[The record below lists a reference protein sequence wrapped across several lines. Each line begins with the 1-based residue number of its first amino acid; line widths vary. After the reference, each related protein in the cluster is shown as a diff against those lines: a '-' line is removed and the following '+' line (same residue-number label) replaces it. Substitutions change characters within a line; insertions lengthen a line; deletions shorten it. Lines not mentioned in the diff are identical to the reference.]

1 VLPGAA
7 QQTMAS
13 RIRVPI
19 IGGLNKSVVI
29 DSGATAGAT
38 IGVDLK
44 GPSGTVLTVAQLAA
58 LLGVG
63 TTSSL
68 SSNVIW
74 QRILQIPAN
83 VTSIA
88 ALSTTGVVVRDSTG
102 AFKTVSNFPVFQGAD
117 GESGQDG
124 DPGPPGATGAAGAAG
139 APGSQGPAGQP
150 GDDGAPGADGDPVP
164 GPAGPTGATGST
176 GAAGAPG
183 AQGPGGLPGMDGNDG
198 IDGDPGPPGATGAT
212 GPTGATGSTGS
223 PGPTGAAGA
232 VSFGEQ
238 GDPGQDGDPVP
249 GPAGAAGPTGATGPA
264 GSAGAQGAAGPLIDF
279 AIDGEPGETG
289 PPGINSSALV
299 QQRGANWSAV
309 NGIQQ
314 SGAIDVPI
322 IIAEDCFITDIS
334 ILTEGG
340 VGSCAIDMWTCP
352 FASFPPTVA
361 NTIVSGSSYPSISS
375 SSGGYRTTNPS
386 SILTNV
392 NLSKGTCV
400 VFHLLSSSVF
410 TNITIM
416 MSLQRLGTVS
426 GSAGYTDA
434 QAVAAVG
441 AALANTA
448 SVHLNDTAGSIT
460 ATAQDPG
467 SVISANGYQKFLSG
481 LIIQWGTVTNGSTP
495 PNPVDVSITFP
506 LAFPNA
512 CFGVFP
518 CSQRNV
524 ASNGQAGD
532 GSNFAS
538 NISTSG
544 ATITID
550 ANAVNYVANWFAIGY

>member
-1 VLPGAA
+1 
-7 QQTMAS
+7 MAS

-68 SSNVIW
+68 AANVIW
-74 QRILQIPAN
+74 QRILQIPPN

-88 ALSTTGVVVRDSTG
+88 ALATSGVVVRDG
-102 AFKTVSNFPVFQGAD
+102 AGNFKTVSNFPVFQGAE
-117 GESGQDG
+117 GAAGADG
-124 DPGPPGATGAAGAAG
+124 DAGPPGPAGAAGAAG
-139 APGSQGPAGQP
+139 VQGPAGQP

-164 GPAGPTGATGST
+164 GPAGATGATGATGS
-176 GAAGAPG
+176 AGAPG

-198 IDGDPGPPGATGAT
+198 VDGDIGPPGLAGATGA
-212 GPTGATGSTGS
+212 TGATGSTGS
-223 PGPTGAAGA
+223 TGATGAAGVAGA
-232 VSFGEQ
+232 VSFGDQ
-238 GDPGQDGDPVP
+238 GDPGNDGDPVP
-249 GPAGAAGPTGATGPA
+249 GPAGPTGASGAAGPAGA
-264 GSAGAQGAAGPLIDF
+264 AGAQGTAAPIIGDG
-279 AIDGEPGETG
+279 IDGDEGEVG
-289 PPGINSSALV
+289 PPGVNSSSLV
-299 QQRGANWSAV
+299 QQRGANWSAI
-309 NGIQQ
+309 NGIQA

-340 VGSCAIDMWTCP
+340 AGSCAVDIWTCP
-352 FASFPPTVA
+352 FAAYPPTVS
-361 NTIVSGSSYPSISS
+361 NSIISGGSYPSISS
-375 SSGGYRTTNPS
+375 SGAGYRQTNPG
-386 SILTNV
+386 SILNNV

-400 VFHLLSSSVF
+400 TFHLRSSSLF

-416 MSLQRLGTVS
+416 LSLQRLGTVS

-441 AALANTA
+441 AALANT
-448 SVHLNDTAGSIT
+448 STVDLNYSAGAIT
-460 ATAQDPG
+460 AVGLDPG
-467 SVISANGYQKFLSG
+467 SSLGASGYQKFISG
-481 LIIQWGTVTNGSTP
+481 FIIQWGTVTNGSTP
-495 PNPVDVSITFP
+495 PNPVDVSISFP
-506 LAFPNA
+506 ISFPTA
-512 CFGVFP
+512 CVGVFP
-518 CSQRNV
+518 CGQRNV

-538 NISTSG
+538 SITTSG

-550 ANAVNYVANWFAIGY
+550 ANAVNYVAKWMAIGY

>member
-1 VLPGAA
+1 
-7 QQTMAS
+7 MAS

-38 IGVDLK
+38 VGVDLK

-68 SSNVIW
+68 AANVIW

-124 DPGPPGATGAAGAAG
+124 DPGPPGATGATGAAG

-198 IDGDPGPPGATGAT
+198 VDGDPGPPGATGAT

-249 GPAGAAGPTGATGPA
+249 GPAGAAGATGATGA
-264 GSAGAQGAAGPLIDF
+264 TGSAGAPGAQGTAGPIVDF
-279 AIDGEPGETG
+279 AVDGEEGPSG
-289 PPGINSSALV
+289 PPGQNASALV
-299 QQRGANWSAV
+299 QQRGANWSAI

-361 NTIVSGSSYPSISS
+361 NTIVSGSSYPSISA

-400 VFHLLSSSVF
+400 VFHLRSSSVF

-441 AALANTA
+441 AALANT
-448 SVHLNDTAGSIT
+448 STVDLNYSAGAIT
-460 ATAQDPG
+460 AVGLDPG
-467 SVISANGYQKFLSG
+467 SSLGASGYQKFISG
-481 LIIQWGTVTNGSTP
+481 FIIQWGTVTNGSTP
-495 PNPVDVSITFP
+495 PNPVDVSISFP
-506 LAFPNA
+506 ISFPTA
-512 CFGVFP
+512 CVGVFP
-518 CSQRNV
+518 CGQRNV

-538 NISTSG
+538 SITTSG

-550 ANAVNYVANWFAIGY
+550 ANAVNYVAKWMAIGY